1 MYMYI
6 SKYIAKLSHMEK
18 KNVLSPKNINDAS
31 IDPEIALQTF
41 HSEVEFLQKKTQVNE
56 KWIRVICTEY
66 VDFILVFIPN
76 Q

>member
-41 HSEVEFLQKKTQVNE
+41 HSEVEFLQKKKKPKWMKNE
-56 KWIRVICTEY
+56 SVWFV
-66 VDFILVFIPN
+66 LN
-76 Q
+76 M